1 MTSIASGCRGRSQE
15 RSSSVAGRTD
25 SSTAPSSSAP
35 VAIDTRAELNRI
47 TGQKKDRSSPYGT
60 PKNFKSPLSSSPLVN
75 DAAAMEALAL
85 EMALPK

>member
-1 MTSIASGCRGRSQE
+1 M
-15 RSSSVAGRTD
+15 AGRAD
-25 SSTAPSSSAP
+25 SSAAPSSSEP
-35 VAIDTRAELNRI
+35 VALDTRAELNRI